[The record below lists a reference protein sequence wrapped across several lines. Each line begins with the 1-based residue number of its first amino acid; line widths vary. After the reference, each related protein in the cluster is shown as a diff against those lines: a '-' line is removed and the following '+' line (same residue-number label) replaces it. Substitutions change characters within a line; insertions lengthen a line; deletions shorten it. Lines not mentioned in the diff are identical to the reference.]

1 MKSRWKNTAVTV
13 ITLGLIT
20 LSIFAP
26 YRLQLYRDNQILGK
40 PHFQENPID
49 DTEEDLTVLTILDKL
64 KLLSSEKI
72 ADVSTGNQYSGDSII
87 LQCSAELKELFQRGV
102 LTFDPAGTQW
112 EQRTSS
118 AALVMSSYDDSRAMI
133 LWTVVLS
140 SDTAYLKCGIDDET
154 GRILYLYTADFTG
167 EKETLTDEKVLAFAD
182 YLGVDIG
189 ENARMT
195 ALMTILTDLLP
206 AGDTMEKDYQYP
218 FMQGGSAV
226 MYYAAETEYGFYL
239 GHDVSDLQGLTD

>member
-1 MKSRWKNTAVTV
+1 M

-26 YRLQLYRDNQILGK
+26 YRLQLYKDNQILGK
-40 PHFQENPID
+40 PHLQENPID
-49 DTEEDLTVLTILDKL
+49 DTEEEVPVLTILDKL

-87 LQCSAELKELFQRGV
+87 IQCTAELKELFRRGV
-102 LTFDPAGTQW
+102 LTLDPAGTQW
-112 EQRTSS
+112 EQRTGS
-118 AALVMSSYDDSRAMI
+118 ATLVMNSYDDSRAMI

-154 GRILYLYTADFTG
+154 GRILYLYTADFNG

-182 YLGVDIG
+182 YLGVDVG
-189 ENARMT
+189 ENARIS
-195 ALMTILTDLLP
+195 ALMTIFTDVL
-206 AGDTMEKDYQYP
+206 AARDTMKEYYQYR
-218 FMQGGSAV
+218 FRQGGSAV
-226 MYYAAETEYGFYL
+226 LYYAAETEYGFYL
-239 GHDVSDLQGLTD
+239 GHDVIDLPELSD